1 MQPKIT
7 GVMIEKGSSEI
18 TFAQKYGLVLYM
30 LLLTSRRK
38 TGRSSGKIRMT
49 FWIALKEMF
58 IVMKKREP
66 WMFWIPGLVG
76 CVL

>member
-1 MQPKIT
+1 MEPKIT

-18 TFAQKYGLVLYM
+18 TLAQKYGEEPYI
-30 LLLTSRRK
+30 LLFTSRK
-38 TGRSSGKIRMT
+38 NTGLSSGKIRMT

-66 WMFWIPGLVG
+66 WMF
-76 CVL
+76 